1 MENVVHLDENE
12 WLSRAEMADKLDVSE
27 RTVTR
32 RAKQGKLVR
41 KENPNGRGNLYR
53 RPTPDA
59 DPGESDARH
68 ETEGDETRQ
77 STGLYQED
85 SAKEDTRRDTGQEAT
100 RDTTVSRLIERLE
113 AKNERIAQLESEK
126 GRLSAGLETAADYVE
141 ELEDRLE
148 RERERANELQ
158 QRLERVR
165 DERDE
170 ARQERE
176 AARFEIESLSDTIE
190 RLEADERKRTS
201 LLRLGPLELLWRGD

>member
-53 RPTPDA
+53 RPTPDEDGDGA
-59 DPGESDARH
+59 DARH
-68 ETEGDETRQ
+68 ETEGDATRQ
-77 STGLYQED
+77 SAGLYQED
-85 SAKEDTRRDTGQEAT
+85 STERDTGRDTGQEAT